1 MNETSTRW
9 HQIAPSEFPW
19 EREALA
25 FVREGLPDHEPYQ
38 AWANFEVIAE
48 DGSIHEV
55 DLLVLSPKGFF
66 LVEIKSWEGTLEGDA
81 STWVLHRNGKVQTWD
96 SPLLLANRKAR
107 KLASL
112 LKRHAPKDA
121 RLPFLEPLV
130 FLSNPNLQCRLS
142 GSARQGVWLRD
153 GILSALKRV
162 DLNELYQAR
171 KPRID
176 RPMAKLVLR
185 AVEAAGIRPT
195 QRARRV
201 GDYQLLQPLFEG
213 SNFQDW
219 EARHVSSERLRRR
232 VRIYPVSTASG
243 AEARARLERAA
254 RREVEVLEPLTHPGL
269 LKPLHHTQHELG
281 PALVFEHDP
290 RALRLDHYL
299 VQAGSRLGFEDRL
312 ALVRQIAETLRY
324 CHDKRLF
331 HRALSPQSILVWNP
345 EEPAPL
351 LRILDWQTAAHA
363 ALPSGTSVT
372 GLSGTSH
379 LDQLVEAGA
388 RVYVAPEALTVSDTL
403 PEALDVFSLGA
414 LAYLIFSGKPPAA
427 SVLELHDLLSSGQG
441 LLLSAG
447 LDGAPPDLSEVIRL
461 ATHPVVTERIASAA
475 DFLGYLD
482 LVEEDLTQLDEPFA
496 ADPLAA
502 RAGERL
508 PGGFLVKHR
517 LGKGSTS
524 VVYLVK
530 RDGREQVLKLALDAD
545 ADKRL
550 QTEADVLR
558 TIDHPRIVQLQDTV
572 QVGERL
578 GLLLA
583 RAGEKTVTQRL
594 REEGRFQLEL
604 LQRFGEDLLQAV
616 DYLERQGI
624 PHRDIKPDNL
634 GVAEVGRNRELHLVL
649 FDFSLAGAGADNIF
663 AGTRHYLDPFLR
675 ERKPRRW
682 DLQAE
687 RFSAAVTL
695 YEMSTG
701 TLPRWGDGQ
710 TDPYM
715 LKGEEVQIESE
726 LLDAAVRA
734 PLTDFFS
741 RALRR
746 EAKKRFDNAEE
757 MLAAWTRAFQQ
768 ADRPPTVTTEEQ
780 PDELARACARADLET
795 SVSLLHL
802 STRAVN
808 ALERAQVT
816 VVRELLRLPV
826 ARIHSM
832 RGVGSKTR
840 KELLAAIR
848 HLEARLGPSA
858 PPLEELPL
866 SADDDA
872 ESAPVVVSL
881 DLLIRQILPASGSR
895 TASERRILETLFGL
909 SDEVPRHPSL
919 WPSQTETAEALGLTR
934 ARVSQ
939 VLVKARQRW
948 ARNQSLALLRSD
960 IGHLLTSQGGAMTA
974 RELSTALLTLRG
986 SAQEERLRLLYA
998 AAALRAA
1005 TETEENQKEPL
1016 WTTRRSRNGIFL
1028 ALTELGGERMLDFM
1042 ELLGRRAD
1050 ELAATDPL
1058 ASPQR
1063 ALEVLQSVLP
1073 PGLHFPPERLLRLAA
1088 SASQTAGVSSR
1099 LEIYPRGLS
1108 AARALRLASGT
1119 LLGAPNL
1126 SVVEVRERIRSRFP
1140 EAEEIPGRPR
1150 LDALLTDIGLAW
1162 DSTAREGQGAYRF
1175 PEASALTSSTTLDRA
1190 RTTPGP
1196 TSSTEMSPDVFDAHQ
1211 FEERLARTSREGG
1224 FLALEVDAR
1233 FLIQAEEELARR
1245 FPLDLI
1251 SLEERWLEAM
1261 RQIAAENEV
1270 DWNIVLRADAAPPD
1284 HPDSRPFSQ
1293 LLELAR
1299 ERVEAGISSS
1309 ERTILLTR
1317 SGLLARY
1324 GRMDLVERLRDL
1336 AGTRPHGD
1344 QPGLHGLWVLVPAD
1358 GQTTGPQIEGKAV
1371 PFLTAA
1377 QRARIPVAW
1386 ILNQHRG
1393 GGLKDDRAS

>member
-1 MNETSTRW
+1 MNDTSPRW
-9 HQIAPSEFPW
+9 HQIAPSEYRW
-19 EREALA
+19 EQEALA
-25 FVREGLPDHEPYQ
+25 FVRQGLPDHEPYR
-38 AWANFEVIAE
+38 AWANFEFIAE

-81 STWVLHRNGKVQTWD
+81 STWVLHRDGRPHTYD
-96 SPLLLANRKAR
+96 SPLLLTNRKAR

-112 LKRHAPKDA
+112 LKRKMGKDA

-130 FLSNPNLQCRLS
+130 FLSNANLRCRLS

-153 GILSALKRV
+153 GILPALTRV
-162 DLNELYQAR
+162 DLNELYQAG

-176 RPMAKLVLR
+176 RPIAKQVAR
-185 AVEAAGIRPT
+185 AIETAGIRPT

-201 GDYQLLQPLFEG
+201 GDYQLVQLLFDG
-213 SNFQDW
+213 PNFQDW
-219 EARHVSSERLRRR
+219 EARHVSSERLQRR
-232 VRIYPVSTASG
+232 VRIYPVSMASG
-243 AEARARLERAA
+243 AEARSRLERAA

-290 RALRLDHYL
+290 KALRLDHYL
-299 VQAGSRLGFEDRL
+299 VQAGSRLGFEERL

-324 CHDKRLF
+324 CHDKRLY

-345 EEPAPL
+345 DEPAPL

-363 ALPSGTSVT
+363 GLPSGTSVT

-414 LAYLIFSGKPPAA
+414 LAYLIFSGRPPAA
-427 SVLELHDLLSSGQG
+427 SVLELHDLLSTGQG
-441 LLLSAG
+441 LRLSAA
-447 LDGAPPDLSEVIRL
+447 LDGAPQDLSEVIRL
-461 ATHPVVTERIASAA
+461 ATHPVVTERIPSAA

-482 LVEEDLTQLDEPFA
+482 MVEEALTRPDEPVA
-496 ADPLAA
+496 ADPVAA

-508 PGGFLVKHR
+508 PGGFLVKNR

-524 VVYLVK
+524 VVYLVE

-550 QTEADVLR
+550 QAEADVLR
-558 TIDHPRIVQLQDTV
+558 KIEHPRLVQLQDAA
-572 QVGERL
+572 QIGERF

-583 RAGEKTVTQRL
+583 RAGEKTVAQRL

-616 DYLERQGI
+616 GYLERQGI

-634 GVAEVGRNRELHLVL
+634 GVAEAGRNSELHLVL

-663 AGTRHYLDPFLR
+663 AGTRPYLDPFLR

-715 LKGEEVQIESE
+715 LPKDEEVQIESE
-726 LLDAAVRA
+726 LLDAAVRS
-734 PLTDFFS
+734 PLTDFFR

-757 MLAAWTRAFQQ
+757 MLATWTQAFQQ

-780 PDELARACARADLET
+780 PDELARACARAHLET

-816 VVRELLRLPV
+816 FVRDLLKLPL
-826 ARIHSM
+826 ARIHGM

-858 PPLEELPL
+858 PPLGELP
-866 SADDDA
+866 SPPAEDD
-872 ESAPVVVSL
+872 APVVVSL
-881 DLLIRQILPASGSR
+881 DLLIRQILPASRAAG
-895 TASERRILETLFGL
+895 ERRILEALFGL
-909 SDEVPRHPSL
+909 SAEAPQHPSL
-919 WPSQTETAEALGLTR
+919 WPSQTDTAEALGLTR

-948 ARNQSLALLRSD
+948 ARNHSLALLRQD
-960 IGHLLTSQGGAMTA
+960 VARLLASQGGAMTA
-974 RELSTALLTLRG
+974 RALFAALLATRG
-986 SAQEERLRLLYA
+986 SAQEEQLRPLYA

-1005 TETEENQKEPL
+1005 TETEESMKEPL
-1016 WTTRRSRNGIFL
+1016 WRTRRSRNGIFL
-1028 ALTELGGERMLDFM
+1028 ALTELGGEAVLDFM

-1050 ELAATDPL
+1050 ELAETDPL
-1058 ASPQR
+1058 PSPQR

-1073 PGLHFPPERLLRLAA
+1073 QGLAFPPERLLRLAA
-1088 SASQTAGVSSR
+1088 SASQKAAVSSR
-1099 LEIYPRGLS
+1099 LEIYPRGLG
-1108 AARALRLASGT
+1108 AARALRLASGA

-1126 SVVEVRERIRSRFP
+1126 SAAEVRDRIRSRFP

-1150 LDALLTDIGLAW
+1150 LDDLLAEIGLAW
-1162 DSTAREGQGAYRF
+1162 NPAAGDGQGAYRF
-1175 PEASALTSSTTLDRA
+1175 PEVSALTSSTTLDRA

-1196 TSSTEMSPDVFDAHQ
+1196 TPPAELSPEVFDAHL
-1211 FEERLARTSREGG
+1211 FEERLVRTSREGG

-1233 FLIQAEEELARR
+1233 FLVQAEEELARR
-1245 FPLDLI
+1245 FPLDSV

-1261 RQIAAENEV
+1261 RQIAAENGAEWDV
-1270 DWNIVLRADAAPPD
+1270 VLRADAAPAD
-1284 HPDSRPFSQ
+1284 HPDARPFGQ

-1299 ERVEAGISSS
+1299 ERVEAGLAASP
-1309 ERTILLTR
+1309 RTILLTR

-1324 GRMDLVERLRDL
+1324 GRMDLLERLRDR
-1336 AGTRPHGD
+1336 AGTRPHGG

-1358 GQTTGPQIEGKAV
+1358 GSTTGPQIEGKAV
-1371 PFLTAA
+1371 PFLTSA
-1377 QRARIPVAW
+1377 QRARVPVSW
-1386 ILNQHRG
+1386 ILNRHRG
-1393 GGLKDDRAS
+1393 EQGTPAAETSS